1 MPVRYQATSQQS
13 SLLERLRLS
22 GRSHVCC
29 TRTPGVLKGTMY
41 KSNLIMRMMQYEN
54 MTRSICK
61 SSDNFPHSKYINKY
75 YIQWELN
82 RASRISFFYSSI
94 WLDNIVWSGNGLIR
108 SLLVTGPGIQCTII
122 FSTKPSYSV
131 NKLHWLVFPS
141 NAKLSCFIPSIS
153 PKLQI
158 NALS

>member
-54 MTRSICK
+54 
-61 SSDNFPHSKYINKY
+61 
-75 YIQWELN
+75 
-82 RASRISFFYSSI
+82 SRISFFYSSI

-158 NALS
+158 NALSYISLSKSLQYWKPKLKYFLL